1 MSDLYNRR
9 PLSDG
14 EFYTLQER
22 LAELLRPLGWV
33 VTSTD
38 RNEGSG
44 SRHDIDTPGRAVD
57 WGHPH
62 RFDSDDERA
71 EQAVEYAKTLGLY
84 AVYHDAG
91 SGWHLHTQSVPAGW
105 EAPDE
110 PGGWFYRK
118 G

>member
-14 EFYTLQER
+14 EFYTRQER
-22 LAELLRPLGWV
+22 LGELLRPLGWV
-33 VTSTD
+33 ITSTD
-38 RNEGSG
+38 RNEGG
-44 SRHDIDTPGRAVD
+44 DSRHETNVPGRAVD
-57 WGHPH
+57 WGHPD
-62 RFDSDDERA
+62 RLAPCERS
-71 EQAVEYAKTLGLY
+71 ELVLRWAKTLGLY
-84 AVYHDAG
+84 AIYHDAG
-91 SGWHLHTQSVPAGW
+91 SGWHLHTQSVPVGW